1 MLVGSA
7 LFPPP
12 GGAAPPRPLRPTLR
26 LDFIVMQMR
35 PWPLHTIWMRLLMAF
50 TATCKDVYS
59 CGARAQ
65 PRRSSQRVRATRAYL
80 VSGWQETR
88 ISYGYECEIR
98 PSCRAGRTYGFVA
111 PDSWSLR
118 VPASR
123 DRTTVGHGVPHACER
138 CSGGAGTLS
147 ALCVSSRRAFLRS
160 ASSALEGGVVM
171 LPPHGRQQADQHAVR
186 GAVLPI
192 LAFADARPSTAPH

>member
-1 MLVGSA
+1 MTGRRRNALTLNVDVDLCSSGNVLRSWWLLQGETGLSTVTSA
-7 LFPPP
+7 LAARLSSVSSPWWSRP
-12 GGAAPPRPLRPTLR
+12 APPRPLRPTLR

-80 VSGWQETR
+80 VSGWQETH
-88 ISYGYECEIR
+88 ISYGYEWEIR
-98 PSCRAGRTYGFVA
+98 PSCRACRTYGFVA

-138 CSGGAGTLS
+138 CSGGAG
-147 ALCVSSRRAFLRS
+147 
-160 ASSALEGGVVM
+160 
-171 LPPHGRQQADQHAVR
+171 R
-186 GAVLPI
+186 GL
-192 LAFADARPSTAPH
+192 